1 MTSWA
6 RLNVF
11 LAVLVVGL
19 LAATVTV
26 LVNDSRTTPAASAT
40 QRVSARYDAVTRA
53 ARVEITAFLHV
64 DHRRMRPLTAAVLE
78 GATGSFR
85 SQYAANRTKLVA
97 AARRSRARATGTV
110 RAVGIGELAADR
122 AVVYVAADS
131 VLRSKGTRRQPASRD
146 CPHPGAGCRSYRFK
160 LTMQRTPGGWKLAE
174 LGFVS

>member
-11 LAVLVVGL
+11 LAVLVAGL
-19 LAATVTV
+19 VVATVIV
-26 LVNDSRTTPAASAT
+26 LAKNPSSTPATTAT

-53 ARVEITAFLHV
+53 ARAEIIAFLDV
-64 DHRRMRPLTAAVLE
+64 DHRRMGALTREVLD

-85 SQYAANRTKLVA
+85 RQYGANRAKLIA
-97 AARRSRARATGTV
+97 AARRSQARATGTV
-110 RAVGIGELAADR
+110 RAVGIGELGTDR

-131 VLRSKGTRRQPASRD
+131 VLRSKGTRTQPATRA
-146 CPHPGAGCRSYRFK
+146 CPHQGAGCRSYRFR
-160 LTMQRTPGGWKLAE
+160 LTMQRTAGGWKLAE

>member
-19 LAATVTV
+19 LGATVIV
-26 LVNDSRTTPAASAT
+26 LVNDSATPAATAT
-40 QRVSARYDAVTRA
+40 QRVSARYDAVTGA
-53 ARVEITAFLHV
+53 ARAEILAFLHV
-64 DHRRMRPLTAAVLE
+64 DHRRMGPLTTAVLD
-78 GATGSFR
+78 GATGSFK
-85 SQYAANRTKLVA
+85 SQYAANRAQLIG
-97 AARRSRARATGTV
+97 AARRSQARATGTV
-110 RAVGIGELAADR
+110 RAVGIADLGADR

-131 VLRSKGTRRQPASRD
+131 VLRSKGTRKQPATKA

-160 LTMQRTPGGWKLAE
+160 LTMQRTSAGWKLAE